1 MMDLVDRNWAGPPEA
16 ALSPPA
22 QAHPSSTAP
31 APLARNDQARPNRA
45 AAAVTVVMVTFAR
58 DHIMP
63 LTVARLAEVVASRGD
78 VEVVLVDN
86 NADDVD
92 RSSALAGI
100 ARPIYLK
107 LGRNKGV
114 AARNDGALAGTGS
127 LIVFIDDDAFLNP
140 DDALSVFERA
150 FAAAPELGIVTARHI
165 DAVSGDTPRASFP
178 HTDKSRRKDVGF
190 RTFRFQGNGFAIRR
204 SVFERVGPMSEDY
217 FYGLEEIDY
226 AYRVIEAGYELS
238 YEPAAW
244 VVEHNDPGGRRPR
257 RAVEQMRLTN
267 KMIISWKHLPA
278 RYLALNIVLFSAY
291 VFVLNQGR
299 LNPLSSAAAWIG
311 WVRRNPGRR
320 RPIGPSAQSYIRAC
334 GGHVWK

>member
-1 MMDLVDRNWAGPPEA
+1 MVDRVDRNSAGPLRA

-22 QAHPSSTAP
+22 QAHPSP
-31 APLARNDQARPNRA
+31 ARSDQARTDRVT
-45 AAAVTVVMVTFAR
+45 AAVTVVMVTFAR

-63 LTVARLAEVVASRGD
+63 LAVARLAEVVADRQD

-86 NADDVD
+86 NPDDVD
-92 RSSALAGI
+92 RSCALKRI

-127 LIVFIDDDAFLNP
+127 LIVFVDDDAFLNP

-150 FAAAPELGIVTARHI
+150 FAAAPDLGIVTARHI
-165 DAVSGDTPRASFP
+165 DAASGDTPRASFP

-190 RTFRFQGNGFAIRR
+190 RTFRFQGNGFAMRR

-244 VVEHNDPGGRRPR
+244 VIEHNDPGGRRPR

-267 KMIISWKHLPA
+267 KLIISWKHLPA

-291 VFVLNQGR
+291 VFVLNRGR
-299 LNPLSSAAAWIG
+299 LNPLSSMAAWIA
-311 WVRRNPGRR
+311 WVKRNPGRR